1 MAISPMQKVTLIS
14 SREHLEAIL
23 SSVQRLRRIQVVD
36 LQQENQN
43 SSELAPLIE
52 EYDEE
57 QQQIVYDDEALHAI
71 TNRLKRIN
79 HAIEQL
85 EDYEVKDSWFKQ
97 MQTEKPSLSFIEFQ
111 QHNQQFAEHQVITE
125 TNQLTARIKEIDELL
140 EKRND
145 QIDKYR
151 KWRELDITPTAIEQF
166 QYIKAVIGTVPNVE
180 NNQYIQK
187 IKQHPTIVHKVIFL
201 NDYEYGL
208 VIFYQEDETNELET
222 LLTEANFKPIEYPYR
237 TLPGKKIEGWN
248 AEIQQLK
255 EERRSII
262 QKMKSTKR
270 ELAGLKVQADF
281 VKTAYERELTK
292 KKVGITQHLMA
303 VEGWIEQS
311 EFAVFKQAILDEFGN
326 KVVIRTAEVQ
336 ADEVDEVPIKL
347 KNNFLVKPFE
357 LITRMY
363 ALPRYDEL
371 DPTPFLMPFYFV
383 FFGMMVADAGYGL
396 LIFILSLLALKLF
409 KLSEGMQNAL
419 RFGAIL
425 SVSIMIWGSLY
436 GSFFGFSLPFQL
448 INPNEDVMLILGI
461 SVALG
466 LIHIFAALA
475 INTYLKLKEKNIVEA
490 YSTGLAWILLL
501 TGFIF
506 IGVGMLGE
514 SYAVLALIGKWLAI
528 LNALGIVVASC
539 IKAGGIGG
547 LGWGL
552 YDLYGTTS
560 YIGDLVSYTRLMALG
575 LSGGSIAL
583 AFNMII
589 DFMPGA
595 MKFTVGILLFVALHA
610 LSLFLSLLSA
620 YVHGARL
627 IFVEFFAKFYNGGGQ
642 EFNPLTVSE
651 DYVSINDEKNQ

>member
-1 MAISPMQKVTLIS
+1 
-14 SREHLEAIL
+14 
-23 SSVQRLRRIQVVD
+23 
-36 LQQENQN
+36 
-43 SSELAPLIE
+43 
-52 EYDEE
+52 
-57 QQQIVYDDEALHAI
+57 
-71 TNRLKRIN
+71 
-79 HAIEQL
+79 
-85 EDYEVKDSWFKQ
+85 
-97 MQTEKPSLSFIEFQ
+97 
-111 QHNQQFAEHQVITE
+111 
-125 TNQLTARIKEIDELL
+125 
-140 EKRND
+140 
-145 QIDKYR
+145 
-151 KWRELDITPTAIEQF
+151 
-166 QYIKAVIGTVPNVE
+166 
-180 NNQYIQK
+180 
-187 IKQHPTIVHKVIFL
+187 
-201 NDYEYGL
+201 
-208 VIFYQEDETNELET
+208 
-222 LLTEANFKPIEYPYR
+222 
-237 TLPGKKIEGWN
+237 
-248 AEIQQLK
+248 
-255 EERRSII
+255 
-262 QKMKSTKR
+262 
-270 ELAGLKVQADF
+270 
-281 VKTAYERELTK
+281 
-292 KKVGITQHLMA
+292 
-303 VEGWIEQS
+303 
-311 EFAVFKQAILDEFGN
+311 
-326 KVVIRTAEVQ
+326 
-336 ADEVDEVPIKL
+336 
-347 KNNFLVKPFE
+347 
-357 LITRMY
+357 
-363 ALPRYDEL
+363 
-371 DPTPFLMPFYFV
+371 
-383 FFGMMVADAGYGL
+383 
-396 LIFILSLLALKLF
+396 
-409 KLSEGMQNAL
+409 
-419 RFGAIL
+419 
-425 SVSIMIWGSLY
+425 
-436 GSFFGFSLPFQL
+436 
-448 INPNEDVMLILGI
+448 MLILGI

>member
-36 LQQENQN
+36 LQQESPN
-43 SSELAPLIE
+43 SSDWEPLIE

-57 QQQIVYDDEALHAI
+57 QQQIVYENEALHAI

-85 EDYEVKDSWFKQ
+85 EVYEVKDSLLKQ
-97 MQTEKPSLSFIEFQ
+97 LTTEKPSLSYEDFQ
-111 QHNQQFAEHQVITE
+111 QHNQQFAEHQVITQ
-125 TNQLTARIKEIDELL
+125 TNELTARIKEIDEIL
-140 EKRND
+140 EKRNA
-145 QIDKYR
+145 QIDKFR
-151 KWRELDITPTAIEQF
+151 KWRDLDITPTAIKQF
-166 QYIKAVIGTVPNVE
+166 NYIKAVIGTVPNVE
-180 NNQYIQK
+180 NNQYIQR

-208 VIFYQEDETNELET
+208 VIFYQEDEKNELES
-222 LLTEANFKPIEYPYR
+222 LLTEANFSPIEYPYS
-237 TLPGKKIEGWN
+237 TLPGKKIEGWD
-248 AEIQQLK
+248 AEIKQLK

-262 QKMKSTKR
+262 QKMKSTKQ
-270 ELAGLKVQADF
+270 ELAGLKVQADY

-292 KKVGITQHLMA
+292 KKVGVTQHLVA
-303 VEGWIEQS
+303 IEGWIEQS
-311 EFAVFKQAILDEFGN
+311 ELPFFKQAVQNEFGDQ
-326 KVVIRTAEVQ
+326 VVIRAAEVEE
-336 ADEVDEVPIKL
+336 DEVDEVPIKL
-347 KNNFLVKPFE
+347 KNNPLVKPFE

-363 ALPRYDEL
+363 ALPKYNEL

-396 LIFILSLLALKLF
+396 LIFIVSLIALKFF
-409 KLSEGMQNAL
+409 KLSEGIQNAL

-425 SVSIMIWGSLY
+425 SISIMIWGCIY
-436 GSFFGFSLPFQL
+436 GSFFGLSLPFQL

-475 INTYLKLKEKNIVEA
+475 LNIYLKLKEKNIVEA

-501 TGFIF
+501 TGFIL
-506 IGVGMLGE
+506 IGVGLLGE
-514 SYAVLALIGKWLAI
+514 QYAVLAQIGKWLAI
-528 LNALGIVVASC
+528 LNAIGIVVASC
-539 IKAGGIGG
+539 INAGGIGG

-589 DFMPGA
+589 DFMPGI
-595 MKFTVGILLFVALHA
+595 MKFTVGVLLFLILHA
-610 LSLFLSLLSA
+610 LSLFLSLLGA